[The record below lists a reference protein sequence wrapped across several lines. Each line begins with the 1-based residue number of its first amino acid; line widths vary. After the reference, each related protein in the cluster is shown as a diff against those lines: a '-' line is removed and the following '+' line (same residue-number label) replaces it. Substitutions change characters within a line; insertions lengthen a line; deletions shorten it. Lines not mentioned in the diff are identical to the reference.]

1 MLKTK
6 KGTKSKQKF
15 SPFVEIRSHEGTF
28 FIRKTT
34 AVWLLQESER
44 VSSDRLFRVRCK
56 QPFDCKLTSHLS
68 THKTPLSMLVE
79 SPSLPEKSPAEVSK
93 VEQKD
98 ALVVSEAE
106 QKDALVAS
114 EVGHMQKDVLV
125 ASEVLKMEEKD
136 TLVASASIGV
146 PKVEDKVAQ
155 NEQVIYVNDDDNEL
169 DTPSLPWLKLNG
181 ISLYLNDKVDL
192 LSDTIWLNGSHM
204 TAVQL
209 LLKQQF
215 PNLGSLEDTIQQER
229 GLKPIQANSLQILL
243 VNRNHWVTVSTL
255 TADSKDITLYD
266 SKYSVIHYDTQRL
279 LSQLVCTQRK
289 SFTARIATVN
299 KQAGDNDCGLFAA
312 AYCTT
317 LAYGQ
322 NPSAFVY
329 DQARMRNHLYD
340 CLSAKKMTP
349 FPIIRNRRVG
359 EAKTVEIKVYC
370 YCRGPNDG
378 NPMVQCEAK
387 KCKEWFHLGC
397 VDAYVKREKWYCR
410 NCNSREHAMKHI

>member
-1 MLKTK
+1 M
-6 KGTKSKQKF
+6 
-15 SPFVEIRSHEGTF
+15 
-28 FIRKTT
+28 
-34 AVWLLQESER
+34 
-44 VSSDRLFRVRCK
+44 
-56 QPFDCKLTSHLS
+56 
-68 THKTPLSMLVE
+68 
-79 SPSLPEKSPAEVSK
+79 
-93 VEQKD
+93 
-98 ALVVSEAE
+98 
-106 QKDALVAS
+106 
-114 EVGHMQKDVLV
+114 
-125 ASEVLKMEEKD
+125 
-136 TLVASASIGV
+136 
-146 PKVEDKVAQ
+146 
-155 NEQVIYVNDDDNEL
+155 
-169 DTPSLPWLKLNG
+169 
-181 ISLYLNDKVDL
+181 
-192 LSDTIWLNGSHM
+192 
-204 TAVQL
+204 
-209 LLKQQF
+209 
-215 PNLGSLEDTIQQER
+215 
-229 GLKPIQANSLQILL
+229 
-243 VNRNHWVTVSTL
+243 TVSTL

-279 LSQLVCTQRK
+279 LSQLVCTQRI

-370 YCRGPNDG
+370 YCRGLNDG

-410 NCNSREHAMKHI
+410 NCNSREHAMKHIIL